1 MSAAT
6 TPGAGNS
13 GLGTAATRRDPESI
27 RIYLRV
33 TSSLMILALAAGT
46 VALWPSLRPHLFAIA
61 VWAVVVA
68 IADLLPVYV
77 WGDVSFS
84 TSLPVTLAAGMVLGP
99 MPAALVCA
107 IGSTDPREFRKELS
121 FVRSAYNRGQVAACV
136 YAASTVFH
144 AFGVP
149 ITQWPQILPPS
160 LAAISIDFVGNMLFV
175 AIPVGIRMG
184 VSPTAVWRRIF
195 GESPVEYV
203 SGYVSLGLLSLLQAT
218 MVQVAGLW
226 GLIAS
231 LAPLGL
237 ARQVF
242 IQAQRL
248 GAATSK
254 IESKD
259 RALVDATKQASEER
273 RDERMTLAGELH
285 DEVLPP
291 LFKVHLMGQ
300 VLRQDLSSGRL
311 LDLDEDLPELLSAT
325 EAAQGAIR
333 GLVGGL
339 RRSPIGTGG
348 LGSTL
353 RSLAQQLESAGSP
366 LITLDLEEV
375 DSSYSSQLLVYQVTR
390 EALNNAARHS
400 RASRIL
406 VKLSQ
411 DDAMIRVLVDDDG
424 IGFSPHEVDI
434 SAHFGLQLISER
446 VEAAS
451 GWLTIDSR
459 LGQGTVVSAALPVD
473 VADPGTAPKG

>member
-1 MSAAT
+1 MSATAS
-6 TPGAGNS
+6 PGAGNS
-13 GLGTAATRRDPESI
+13 GFGAAAARRDPDSI
-27 RIYLRV
+27 RIFLRV
-33 TSSLMILALAAGT
+33 TSSLMMLALAIGT
-46 VALWPSLRPHLFAIA
+46 VAQWPSLKAHLFSIV

-68 IADLLPVYV
+68 VADLLPVYV

-107 IGSTDPREFRKELS
+107 IGSTDPREFRREVSLA
-121 FVRSAYNRGQVAACV
+121 RSAYNRGQVAVCV
-136 YAASTVFH
+136 FAASAVFH
-144 AFGVP
+144 VFGVP
-149 ITQWPQILPPS
+149 VTHWPQVLPPF
-160 LAAISIDFVGNMLFV
+160 LAALSTDFMGNMLFV

-184 VSPTAVWRRIF
+184 VRPTAVWRRIF
-195 GESPVEYV
+195 GESPIEYV
-203 SGYVSLGLLSLLQAT
+203 SGYVTLGFLSVLQAT
-218 MVQVAGLW
+218 VVEVAGLW

-248 GAATSK
+248 GVAASK
-254 IESKD
+254 IENKD
-259 RALVDATKQASEER
+259 RALNDSTQRVSEER

-333 GLVGGL
+333 GVVGGL
-339 RRSPIGTGG
+339 RRSPLGARG

-353 RSLAQQLESAGSP
+353 RLLGQQLESAGSP
-366 LITLDLEEV
+366 PITLDLDEV
-375 DSSYSSQLLVYQVTR
+375 DSSYASQLLVYQVAR
-390 EALNNAARHS
+390 EAMNNAARHS
-400 RASRIL
+400 RASRI
-406 VKLSQ
+406 VIKLSQ
-411 DDAMIRVLVDDDG
+411 DDALVRISVDDDG
-424 IGFSPHEVDI
+424 IGFSSAEVDL

-451 GWLTIDSR
+451 GWLSIDSR
-459 LGQGTVVSAALPVD
+459 LGQGTVVAAAVPIDLRR
-473 VADPGTAPKG
+473 